1 MERIYQMNV
10 VPNVL
15 PILKPSLDLHVVA
28 RTRPS
33 EFLKTG
39 KVQSEVEPGVFL
51 RPKQVNSSFF
61 SSVFVE
67 GLYGQ
72 LFRPSFLLN
81 YMPMYSIPTHGC
93 ILCFSLILVCFVTLK
108 YIGSR
113 PKYILL

>member
-51 RPKQVNSSFF
+51 RPKQVNSSFLVQYLSRAYMGNF
-61 SSVFVE
+61 LDHPSS
-67 GLYGQ
+67 
-72 LFRPSFLLN
+72 
-81 YMPMYSIPTHGC
+81 
-93 ILCFSLILVCFVTLK
+93 
-108 YIGSR
+108 
-113 PKYILL
+113 